1 MTDQKTTMTDI
12 IKEICDK
19 HKITI
24 TNIQR
29 LTVGQGN
36 YVFLIISDKD
46 RFVIR
51 LSQNSYEESIR
62 LLNLITSVGVNVP
75 KTIYSGQY
83 NNYNYMICS
92 FIEGK
97 DIGLVYDKLT
107 DEEKRTIA
115 KEVIAIQNKV
125 SNISPFGQCSML
137 DWVNHLLERS
147 RHRIKA
153 NGYFDTAKVDEIEK
167 LTPLFEPY
175 FLSLSPVVYLDDIS
189 TKNLMIHEGHV
200 SGVVDIDWLECGDPL
215 TFVSLTNVALLDMG
229 YDTDYVKYLL
239 YELNINELE
248 YKVFHFY
255 SLLYCVD
262 FMGERGSTFNDKTIE
277 VNEDIVYKL
286 NNIFSHLHKQL
297 ITVLDNDIN

>member
-1 MTDQKTTMTDI
+1 MTGFYKESTMTDI

-75 KTIYSGQY
+75 ETLYSGQY

-97 DIGLVYDKLT
+97 DIGLVYDKLN

-115 KEVIAIQNKV
+115 KEVIEIQNKV
-125 SNISPFGQCSML
+125 SSLPPFCQCNMIG
-137 DWVNHLLERS
+137 WVNHILERA
-147 RHRIKA
+147 RYRIKA
-153 NGYFDTAKVDEIEK
+153 NGYFDTAKVDEVER
-167 LTPLFEPY
+167 LTPMFETY
-175 FLSLSPVVYLDDIS
+175 FQALSPVVYLDDIS

-200 SGVVDIDWLECGDPL
+200 SGVVDMIG
-215 TFVSLTNVALLDMG
+215 
-229 YDTDYVKYLL
+229 
-239 YELNINELE
+239 
-248 YKVFHFY
+248 
-255 SLLYCVD
+255 
-262 FMGERGSTFNDKTIE
+262 
-277 VNEDIVYKL
+277 
-286 NNIFSHLHKQL
+286 
-297 ITVLDNDIN
+297 